1 MDGMALIRRTT
12 QPKIFPA
19 NRQRLINAVVI
30 AGLLLV
36 VLGVSYIS
44 RRGGTIVDWILAGAV
59 SVLAAIFFVYRYSR
73 YEIGLLAIAL
83 AGGLLNFFTL
93 PTGRDSRIVIS
104 LVIAIILTGLWLL
117 QMLVSKGKENIRPSP
132 IKKPTLLFIAV
143 GVIAYFWSTL
153 MRDPLVFVPSSF
165 TVVQIGALIVNSL
178 LPFLALFV
186 SSIVTETRWLKLYTW
201 ALLGVGALIIFSVIF
216 NIPLDPLFN
225 NGYRGLFATWVCA
238 IGLAMALFNEEL
250 SVWKRGLLILLVA
263 AWFYQDF
270 LRHADWYSGWLPMAV
285 SLAAVLL
292 FRSRKLFA
300 IVSAAVILMVILNF
314 NYFYQNVY
322 VANYYG
328 QGGNQRWGLWDT
340 NIQLVERHPLFGMGP
355 AGYAVYYMT
364 YNPNDARSTHNN
376 YFDVLAQ
383 TGVIGFGVFLWLMGT
398 YLVTGNRLR
407 QWLARRRN
415 FEEAFAVATLAGSF
429 GVLMAMMLGDWVL
442 PFAYNQTISGFDNAC
457 FTWIFLGGMISLYL
471 IVKGREHAS

>member
-1 MDGMALIRRTT
+1 MALIRRSA
-12 QPKIFPA
+12 QPRIFPA
-19 NRQRLINAVVI
+19 NRQRLINVALI
-30 AGLLLV
+30 AGLV
-36 VLGVSYIS
+36 MAVLAISYLSKWGIPALE
-44 RRGGTIVDWILAGAV
+44 WILAGTLA
-59 SVLAAIFFVYRYSR
+59 VLAVIFFIYRFAS
-73 YEIGLLAIAL
+73 YEVGLLAIAL

-93 PTGRDSRIVIS
+93 PTGRGSVIVIS
-104 LVIAIILTGLWLL
+104 LVIAIGLTVVWLL
-117 QMLVSKGKENIRPSP
+117 QLLVSKGKENIRPTP

-143 GVIAYFWSTL
+143 GVISYFWSTV

-165 TVVQIGALIVNSL
+165 TVVQITALLVNSL
-178 LPFLALFV
+178 LPFLAVFV
-186 SSIVTETRWLKLYTW
+186 SSVVTETKWLKYLTW
-201 ALLGVGALIIFSVIF
+201 TLLALGSFVIF
-216 NIPLDPLFN
+216 VVLTGIHLDPLFD

-238 IGLAMALFNEEL
+238 IALAMALFNEEL
-250 SVWKRGLLILLVA
+250 SPWKRGFLILVVA
-263 AWFYQDF
+263 AWFFQDF
-270 LRHADWYSGWLPMAV
+270 MRHADWYSGWLPMVV
-285 SLAAVLL
+285 SLGAVLL

-300 IVSAAVILMVILNF
+300 IVSAIVILIVVTNF

-328 QGGNQRWGLWDT
+328 QGGNERFGLWQR

-383 TGVIGFGVFLWLMGT
+383 TGVIGFGVFIWLMGT
-398 YLVTGNRLR
+398 YLVAGNRLR
-407 QWLARRRN
+407 RVLSKRRN

-429 GVLMAMMLGDWVL
+429 GVLVAMMLGDWVL

-457 FTWIFLGGMISLYL
+457 FTWLFLGGMISLYS
-471 IVKGREHAS
+471 IVKGRVNAS